1 MWEGQGQGCAP
12 GADLG
17 TRETERTW
25 QRGGGG
31 GAGRCE
37 LGPWAAVMERKRCF
51 GQRNTHWILEK
62 GSKKVRAVPLGCSG
76 RVSMLEKVGFLLK
89 KDAGCEA

>member
-1 MWEGQGQGCAP
+1 MG
-12 GADLG
+12 G
-17 TRETERTW
+17 TRSGLCPWSRSRNTGDRENLAAGW
-25 QRGGGG
+25 WW

-37 LGPWAAVMERKRCF
+37 LGPWAAVMERRRCF